1 MSFVVLIILLFTI
14 LFLSYLA
21 LRESD
26 DWPDDDHL
34 EGPRGGMAI

>member
-1 MSFVVLIILLFTI
+1 MAFVVLIILLFVT
-14 LFLSYLA
+14 LFLAYLA

-34 EGPRGGMAI
+34 EPPQGGMTI